1 MDNKILLIVV
11 VDVAL
16 LTLFGISLFMQIKS
30 YYKYENGLRDTRK
43 AFIISLLACLFIVVC
58 LFLRDTG
65 TLFLSDKTSEIITL
79 VTPTMVR
86 FSLCIIAIVGVMIRL
101 GSKFQFLEAEY
112 WKQKYL
118 KYKTKRK
125 E

>member
-16 LTLFGISLFMQIKS
+16 VTLFGISLFMQIKS

-65 TLFLSDKTSEIITL
+65 TLFLSDKTSEIIKL

-118 KYKTKRK
+118 KYKNKRK